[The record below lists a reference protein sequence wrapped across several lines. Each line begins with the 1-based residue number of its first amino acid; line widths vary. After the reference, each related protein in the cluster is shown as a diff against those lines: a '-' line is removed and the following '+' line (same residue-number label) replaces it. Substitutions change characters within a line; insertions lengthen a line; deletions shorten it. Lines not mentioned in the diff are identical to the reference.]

1 MVEDKE
7 VLWLVKPR
15 IVVCEWI
22 PFGTSNLLAMNNN
35 LGAFRRVKN
44 ALFTRHA
51 SDEHGETSVIKGVEL
66 TKVYVSEYDPTDYV
80 KFEAEIYYPNAPEI
94 VQEESFGCYVN
105 HTGKVVYGLELVS
118 VEEQESDGIS
128 VDNIS
133 RILVDVWEDSS
144 KMMSTLISP
153 YQQGLLD
160 LVFLGHATTR
170 DKFNLVIAD
179 GIKITLEGREKVI
192 VPPGRELEQSEL
204 MDWSA
209 MVRELLIDG
218 QECEAELRQMVSD
231 IQDVYFLATGA
242 FVIQGTHGV
251 LFVRG
256 PILRIEDSMSSWM
269 FLNAAAIFLENLFH
283 RQLVINSVTMKIQ
296 NLMNTLESDP
306 NAVVQVQ
313 DMLVTTSSATSFID
327 ETVLTLEDAVK
338 RQEEHFQVG
347 LSEWMDESV
356 CLPDGGQPMDTRE
369 ANMDFVRVIGLSK
382 MFGTIDARV
391 SDMKNLIYGTQLR
404 LTGLRD
410 NISAFNER
418 RLHQVQKELQENS
431 RTLEDITRTNER
443 TGSSLQILE
452 LILAAALVFEL
463 INMTVG
469 EWSAGEHLA
478 EGNVWDFL
486 TQPGLLLGI
495 AIIGWLGMALFLVRK
510 VGSSEKMARECL
522 VCRITYNAPCD
533 VDRVQAL
540 ISSKRGSEELID
552 IDGDVQADGERLK
565 ISWTSKDPKWR
576 APLEDSFK
584 DRLFGNEKETEVTI
598 FFDRHNGYMLHALV
612 EVPSP
617 PGDRTVGNVERL
629 LTRELLDLG
638 IFEKDP
644 MVGRDGGT

>member
-1 MVEDKE
+1 

-22 PFGTSNLLAMNNN
+22 PFGTSNLLALNNN
-35 LGAFRRVKN
+35 LGSFRRVKN

-51 SDEHGETSVIKGVEL
+51 SDDNGETSVIEGVEM
-66 TKVYVSEYDPTDYV
+66 TKVYVNDYESTDYV
-80 KFEAEIYYPNAPEI
+80 KFEAEISYPNAPKI

-118 VEEQESDGIS
+118 VENQESDGIS

-160 LVFLGHATTR
+160 LVFQGHATTR

-179 GIKITLEGREKVI
+179 GIKITLNGRENEI
-192 VPPGRELEQSEL
+192 VPPGYVLEQNELE
-204 MDWSA
+204 DWSA
-209 MVRELLIDG
+209 KVREQLIDG
-218 QECEAELRQMVSD
+218 QECEAELRQMVND
-231 IQDVYFLATGA
+231 IQNVFFLSTGA

-251 LFVRG
+251 LFIRG
-256 PILRIEDSMSSWM
+256 PKLRIEDSMSSWM

-283 RQLVINSVTMKIQ
+283 RQLIINSVTVKIQ
-296 NLMNTLESDP
+296 NLMNTLESNP
-306 NAVVQVQ
+306 NAVVEVQ
-313 DMLVTTSSATSFID
+313 NMLVETSSGTSFID
-327 ETVLTLEDAVK
+327 ETVLTLEDAVN

-347 LSEWMDESV
+347 LSEWMDES
-356 CLPDGGQPMDTRE
+356 LSGPEDEQPLDIRQ
-369 ANMDFVRVIGLSK
+369 ANMDFVKVVGLSK

-391 SDMKNLIYGTQLR
+391 TDMKNTIYGTQLR

-410 NISAFNER
+410 NLSAFNER
-418 RLHQVQKELQENS
+418 RMHQVQRELQENS

-463 INMTVG
+463 INMTLG
-469 EWSAGEHLA
+469 EWSAREHLA
-478 EGNVWDFL
+478 DGNIWDFL
-486 TQPGLLLGI
+486 TQPGLMLGI
-495 AIIGWLGMALFLVRK
+495 AIVGWLGMALFLVRK
-510 VGSSEKMARECL
+510 VGASARKARECL

-540 ISSKRGSEELID
+540 IVSKRKSEELID

-565 ISWTSKDPKWR
+565 ISWTSKNPKWR
-576 APLEDSFK
+576 APFEDSFW
-584 DRLFGNEKETEVTI
+584 DRLFGNDNETEVTI
-598 FFDRHNGYMLHALV
+598 FFDRHNGFMLHALV
-612 EVPSP
+612 EIPTP
-617 PGDRTVGNVERL
+617 PGDRKIGDVERM
-629 LTRELLDLG
+629 LTSELIELG
-638 IFEKDP
+638 IFESDP
-644 MVGRDGGT
+644 MVGMDGGT